1 MIHFP
6 GHWLKWLK
14 DTSALTDALTN
25 PAPHATLNL
34 SLPEIEFRIHAALF
48 VVRKIEESIGVDLK
62 LSDTKVSLSYWPV
75 TEKEKARIVRTSNPD
90 LEEWYQLKTSQEE
103 VVSYKRI
110 IDLFI
115 HARICNFA
123 FTREVESFSEVT
135 GLLVA
140 SDYTMKERIFRVP
153 IGVLTA
159 IFKHAIS
166 VFEPI
171 VLKRAKKKA

>member
-6 GHWLKWLK
+6 CHWLKWLK
-14 DTSALTDALTN
+14 DTSTLIDALAN
-25 PAPHATLNL
+25 PAPQATRTL
-34 SLPEIEFRIHAALF
+34 SLPEIEFRIHTALF

-75 TEKEKARIVRTSNPD
+75 TEKTKARILRTPD
-90 LEEWYQLKTSQEE
+90 PDFEEWYQLKTSQQKML
-103 VVSYKRI
+103 SYKRI

-115 HARICNFA
+115 HARICNFTFA
-123 FTREVESFSEVT
+123 QPIKSFSKDI
-135 GLLVA
+135 GLFVA
-140 SDYTMKERIFRVP
+140 SDHTMKEQIVSVP
-153 IGVLTA
+153 IGVLNA

-166 VFEPI
+166 ILEPV